1 MKFVLASLA
10 IEHGGLLFLALAL
23 VVSKGGLAQGVLV
36 SKLQQV
42 PALVAEGSLVVA
54 PWTTFATEDG
64 SMGLFLQAQQVSA
77 LALVVSKGGLAQG
90 VFVSIPQQVPAL
102 ITEGSLVVAPWTTF
116 ATEDGSMGLFLQA
129 QQVSALALVVS
140 KGGLAQGVFVS
151 ILQQVPALVA
161 EGSLVVAPW
170 TTFATEDG
178 SMGLFLQAQ
187 QVSAL
192 ALVVSKGGLAQGV
205 LVSIPQQVPALITEG
220 SLVVAP
226 WTTFATEDGSMGLFL
241 QAQQVSALA
250 LVVSKGGLAQGVLV
264 SILQQVPA
272 LVAEG
277 SLVVAAW
284 TTFATEDGSMGLFL

>member
-64 SMGLFLQAQQVSA
+64 SMGLFLQTQQVSA

-90 VFVSIPQQVPAL
+90 VLVSKLQQVPAL
-102 ITEGSLVVAPWTTF
+102 VAEGSLVVAAWTTF
-116 ATEDGSMGLFLQA
+116 AAEDGSMGLFLQA

-161 EGSLVVAPW
+161 EGSLVVAAW